1 MAKLMMLEP
10 YQLLLGGVVA
20 IAFLTVGLTVGVS
33 NALGRNILKPRQFT
47 CQPVI
52 EPQTGELMWT
62 VFHQGQ
68 GQPQPWLQ
76 MVPGMEGDVSPKS
89 RCEQVAQRLDSLVP
103 QQLRALTYQPN
114 PATPEREAICALTQT
129 KGGPCTTLLI
139 LKPETDPT
147 QFFADLTLP
156 LRQWGEG
163 MQLETANQVPLDL
176 QPYLLEPASP

>member
-47 CQPVI
+47 CQPTI
-52 EPQTGELMWT
+52 EPQTGELIWT
-62 VFHQGQ
+62 VSHQGQ

-76 MVPGMEGDVSPKS
+76 MVSGMEGDVSLKS
-89 RCEQVAQRLDSLVP
+89 RCEQVAQRLDSLAS
-103 QQLRALTYQPN
+103 QELRALTYQPN
-114 PATPEREAICALTQT
+114 PATPEREVICALTQVESA
-129 KGGPCTTLLI
+129 PCTTLLI
-139 LKPETDPT
+139 LKPDTDPT

-156 LRQWGEG
+156 LRQWGER

-176 QPYLLEPASP
+176 QPYLLGPASP